1 MYECT
6 ASIYIYIYIYHY
18 SRLKHVKTPT
28 SGVFAIML
36 FVAAMFNETEN
47 DDLTE
52 TFGAILG
59 LSRGGKIE
67 NDDNCQQ
74 SGISQNRVG

>member
-1 MYECT
+1 M
-6 ASIYIYIYIYHY
+6 
-18 SRLKHVKTPT
+18 LKPPT

-52 TFGAILG
+52 TFGPFWALAEEAK
-59 LSRGGKIE
+59 SRMMTTV
-67 NDDNCQQ
+67 NNR
-74 SGISQNRVG
+74 GISQNRVG